1 MARTE
6 RDLNTNDEAVR
17 DRDEIIVHR
26 DPDPVVLERSDD
38 PTVVDH
44 DHDASPDRDTRDRD
58 VTRDPEVRRRI
69 VQEELVR
76 HGVVQP
82 RQFGNVPATAGLTL
96 GIAALAVGWV
106 PALFPFAAV
115 FGVVGLL
122 LSLAGK
128 KRAAMDERTGRGRA
142 MAGVVVSLLGIA
154 LAVVG
159 GLITFDMI
167 NTFDGTIADVWDQLQ
182 DTDADLSQ

>member
-6 RDLNTNDEAVR
+6 RHLSRDDRLTDGEVR
-17 DRDEIIVHR
+17 DRDEVVVV
-26 DPDPVVLERSDD
+26 PDTD

-44 DHDASPDRDTRDRD
+44 RDERVVYSKTEDDRTIHDPD
-58 VTRDPEVRRRI
+58 VRRRI

-96 GIAALAVGWV
+96 GLAACAVGWV

-115 FGVVGLL
+115 FAVVGLF
-122 LSLAGK
+122 LSMAGK
-128 KRAAMDERTGRGRA
+128 KRAAADERTGRGRA
-142 MAGVVVSLLGIA
+142 AAGILFSLIGIG
-154 LAVVG
+154 LAVLG
-159 GLITFDMI
+159 GLITFDVI
-167 NTFDGTIADVWDQLQ
+167 NSLDGTVADAWDQIKEF
-182 DTDADLSQ
+182 DTDFSQ

>member
-6 RDLNTNDEAVR
+6 RHLDRDDELVR
-17 DRDEIIVHR
+17 DRTE
-26 DPDPVVLERSDD
+26 
-38 PTVVDH
+38 VVDH
-44 DHDASPDRDTRDRD
+44 QDDRVVYSKTDASTTTDDRT
-58 VTRDPEVRRRI
+58 VHDPEVRRRI

-115 FGVVGLL
+115 FGLVGLF

-128 KRAAMDERTGRGRA
+128 KRATAEERTGRGRA
-142 MAGVVVSLLGIA
+142 ATGMLLSLLGIA

-159 GLITFDMI
+159 ALITFDVI
-167 NTFDGTIADVWDQLQ
+167 NTFDGTIADVWDQIK
-182 DTDADLSQ
+182 DVDADLSR